1 MLRSERLLVALLYLC
16 AAVSSLAAIPV
27 VMPHR
32 WMDISHR
39 WLGMGELP
47 QMPVIVY
54 LTRSLSALY
63 VFHGGMLWFMARDV
77 RRYSTL
83 ITYLGFAFVG
93 FGIVTAGIDLCAH
106 LPVMWIAMEG
116 PLLMGVGVAILVLQ
130 RYGR

>member
-1 MLRSERLLVALLYLC
+1 MSRSERLLVALLYLC

-32 WMDISHR
+32 WMDIAHR

-54 LTRSLSALY
+54 LARSLSALY

-83 ITYLGFAFVG
+83 ITYLGVAFVV
-93 FGIVTAGIDLCAH
+93 FGIVSLGIDLH
-106 LPVMWIAMEG
+106 SQLPRMWIAVEG
-116 PLLMGVGVAILVLQ
+116 PLLVAVGAAILLLQ